1 MKHERAKP
9 PTSSSSRGDEALNS
23 NGWKRVKLRY
33 VCELYPRPPQIAR
46 AEDALTTFVPMPAV
60 AESGRGI
67 TNPQLRP
74 LKQVGPP
81 SELLRKTKE
90 TLFAA

>member
-9 PTSSSSRGDEALNS
+9 PTSSSSRGDEGLNS
-23 NGWKRVKLRY
+23 NGWKRVKLRD
-33 VCELYPRPPQIAR
+33 VCELNPRRPQIAR